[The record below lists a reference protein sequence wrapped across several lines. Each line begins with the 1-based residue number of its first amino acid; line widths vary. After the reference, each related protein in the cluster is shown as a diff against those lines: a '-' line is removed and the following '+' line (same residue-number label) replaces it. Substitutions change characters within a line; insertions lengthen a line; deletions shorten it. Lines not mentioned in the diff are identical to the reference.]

1 MNLRDN
7 GYEIELESWKVKEFE
22 EKILFSGLCDFVI
35 PMSFSDTKNS
45 KKIKYN
51 CSGYS
56 SIRDLQASSTK
67 EFFEI
72 IEKTLITLN
81 KSVEFYIPHEKVRL
95 DIDTVFYDN
104 KRKRVRIAYIPE
116 EEGTLM
122 EHLNAFFDQLLE
134 LAAEDTVEYIRS
146 LKEDLNFNNRSLR
159 DMAVFVSEQ
168 KKRIDKCGV
177 F

>member
-22 EKILFSGLCDFVI
+22 ERILFSGLCDFVI
-35 PMSFSDTKNS
+35 PMSFSDLNNR

-56 SIRDLQASSTK
+56 SVRDMKVNTLS

-81 KSVEFYIPHEKVRL
+81 KSIEFYIPHEKVRL
-95 DIDTVFYDN
+95 NVDTVFYDK

-116 EEGTLM
+116 EKGTLM
-122 EHLNAFFDQLLE
+122 EHLNVFFDELLE
-134 LAAEDTVEYIRS
+134 MANDDTVEYIKS
-146 LKEDLNFNNRSLR
+146 LKEDLNLNNRSLR